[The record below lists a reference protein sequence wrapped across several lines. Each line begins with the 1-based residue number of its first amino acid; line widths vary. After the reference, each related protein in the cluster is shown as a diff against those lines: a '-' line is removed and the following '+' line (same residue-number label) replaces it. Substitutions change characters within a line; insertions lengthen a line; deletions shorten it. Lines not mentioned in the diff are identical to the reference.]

1 MKNDIVNIPKGYKN
15 SPLGIIPKEW
25 EVRRL
30 IDVCYNQGDY
40 GVNAPAVPYEK
51 DLPTYLRI
59 TDINDEG
66 KFIRTN
72 RVSVNITNSVK
83 YSLKEGDIVFART
96 GATVGK
102 TYLYNTADGDLVFA
116 GFLIRF
122 TPNTEKIFPYY
133 IRIYADTTTYW
144 NWVRIISQRS
154 GQPGINAAEYCSL
167 KIPVPSLTEQK
178 KIIEILSTWD
188 KAIEKQSKLIEKLE
202 LRKKGLMQ
210 QLLTGKK
217 RLPGFSGEWKNIK
230 LGDIVSFFNS
240 NTLSREKLSF
250 SEGNI
255 LNIHYGDVLIKFP
268 TILDVSVCNLPFIHD
283 IKNFIPKDYISD
295 GDVIMADTAEDGT
308 VGKVCE
314 VINVGSNKIVAG
326 LHTIFIH
333 PKIKF
338 SPMFLGY
345 YLNSNEYHKQIL
357 SIMQGIKVYS
367 ITKEALRKTY
377 IKIPCIEEQKAIADI
392 LSSCDKELNLTNNRL
407 ESLRKQKK
415 GLMQVLLTGKKRL
428 IK

>member
-167 KIPVPSLTEQK
+167 KIPVPSLTEQQ
-178 KIIEILSTWD
+178 KIIEVLSTWD
-188 KAIEKQSKLIEKLE
+188 KAIEKQSQLIEKLE

-217 RLPGFSGEWKNIK
+217 RLSGFSGEWKNIK
-230 LGDIVSFFNS
+230 LGDISKRITRKNKKEECSNVVTISAQKGFVRQTDFFNKKVAS
-240 NTLSREKLSF
+240 EKI
-250 SEGNI
+250 EN
-255 LNIHYGDVLIKFP
+255 
-268 TILDVSVCNLPFIHD
+268 
-283 IKNFIPKDYISD
+283 
-295 GDVIMADTAEDGT
+295 
-308 VGKVCE
+308 
-314 VINVGSNKIVAG
+314 
-326 LHTIFIH
+326 
-333 PKIKF
+333 
-338 SPMFLGY
+338 Y
-345 YLNSNEYHKQIL
+345 YLVNRNEFCYNKSYSNGFPMGTIKRLKEFDQAVVTTLYICFAIQEEIVSIDFIEQYFSLGLLNRGLMKVANEGGRAHGLLNVTPNDFFNIKLIL
-357 SIMQGIKVYS
+357 PPYYEQMAISSILLNAQNEVVLAK
-367 ITKEALRKTY
+367 RK
-377 IKIPCIEEQKAIADI
+377 
-392 LSSCDKELNLTNNRL
+392 L
-407 ESLRKQKK
+407 ESLQEQKK
-415 GLMQVLLTGKKRL
+415 GLMQVLLIGKKRL
-428 IK
+428 L

>member
-167 KIPVPSLTEQK
+167 KIPVPSLTEQQ
-178 KIIEILSTWD
+178 KIIEVLSTWD
-188 KAIEKQSKLIEKLE
+188 KAIEKQSQLIEKLE

-230 LGDIVSFFNS
+230 LGDISKRITRKNKKEECSNVVTISAQKGFVRQTDFFN
-240 NTLSREKLSF
+240 KKVA
-250 SEGNI
+250 SEEIEN
-255 LNIHYGDVLIKFP
+255 
-268 TILDVSVCNLPFIHD
+268 
-283 IKNFIPKDYISD
+283 
-295 GDVIMADTAEDGT
+295 
-308 VGKVCE
+308 
-314 VINVGSNKIVAG
+314 
-326 LHTIFIH
+326 
-333 PKIKF
+333 
-338 SPMFLGY
+338 Y
-345 YLNSNEYHKQIL
+345 YLVNRNEFCYNKSYSNGFPMGTIKRLKEFDQAVVTTLYICFAIQEEIVSIDFIEQYFSLGLLNRGLMKVANEGGRAHGLLNVTPNDFFNIKLIL
-357 SIMQGIKVYS
+357 PPYYEQMAISSILLNAQNEVVLAK
-367 ITKEALRKTY
+367 RK
-377 IKIPCIEEQKAIADI
+377 
-392 LSSCDKELNLTNNRL
+392 L
-407 ESLRKQKK
+407 ESLQEQKK
-415 GLMQVLLTGKKRL
+415 GLMQVLLIGKKRL
-428 IK
+428 L